1 MKEYEARSPEELR
14 WGDYLGHFGRQMGW
28 SFRIGGD
35 EDREDEGAG
44 LAGQE
49 GASGIADE
57 GSHSAGEEGAS
68 GTADEGS
75 HLAGDEAPVAAD
87 LHEGDTEEDDEDGWR
102 D

>member
-1 MKEYEARSPEELR
+1 MSDAVSEESPEELR

-49 GASGIADE
+49 GASG
-57 GSHSAGEEGAS
+57 S
-68 GTADEGS
+68 ADEGS

-87 LHEGDTEEDDEDGWR
+87 LHEGDTDEDDEDGWR